1 MEVLRTISALRARL
15 KGEGG
20 VAFVPTMGNLH
31 QGHLELMRI
40 AREHAGC
47 VVASLFVNRLQFGQ
61 GEDFDRYPRTFN
73 EDCEKLG
80 KAGVDVLFAPEESEL
95 YPVLQEVTVN
105 LPPIAEELCGASRP
119 GHFRG
124 MATVVLK
131 LFNIVQPHYAV
142 FGKKDCQQLHLVRK
156 MVSQLDLPIAIVA
169 GETVREADGLA
180 MSSRNRYLTEA
191 ERLEAPRLHYNLEKV
206 LLALAAGERDFR
218 RLETEARQDL
228 ANRGWKVDYLEVR
241 EAESLARPGF
251 SEPKLVVLGAAWLG
265 KTRLIDN
272 LEMNGF

>member
-1 MEVLRTISALRARL
+1 MEVLRTIPALRERL
-15 KGEGG
+15 RCETGI
-20 VAFVPTMGNLH
+20 AFVPTMGNLH
-31 QGHLELMRI
+31 QGHLELMRV
-40 AREHAGC
+40 ARQHAGC

-61 GEDFDRYPRTFN
+61 GEDFDRYPRTFD

-80 KAGVDVLFAPEESEL
+80 KAGVDVLFAPEEAEL

-156 MVSQLDLPIAIVA
+156 MVSQLDLPISIVA

-180 MSSRNRYLTEA
+180 MSSRNRYLTGA
-191 ERLEAPRLHYNLEKV
+191 ERLEAPRLHRNLEKV
-206 LLALAAGERDFR
+206 KLALIAGERNFR
-218 RLETEARQDL
+218 RIESEARQDL

-241 EAESLARPGF
+241 EAESLEKPGP
-251 SEPKLVVLGAAWLG
+251 SAKNLIVLGAAWLG

-272 LEMNGF
+272 LEVA

>member
-1 MEVLRTISALRARL
+1 MEVLRTISALRERL
-15 KGEGG
+15 KGEAGI
-20 VAFVPTMGNLH
+20 AFVPTMGNLH

-40 AREHAGC
+40 ARQHAGC

-80 KAGVDVLFAPEESEL
+80 KAGIDVLFAPEESEL

-131 LFNIVQPHYAV
+131 LFNIVQPDHAV

-156 MVSQLDLPIAIVA
+156 MVSQLDLPVAIIA

-180 MSSRNRYLTEA
+180 MSSRNRYLTGA
-191 ERLEAPRLHYNLEKV
+191 ERLEAPRLHRNLEKIK
-206 LLALAAGERDFR
+206 LALAAGERDFR
-218 RLETEARQDL
+218 RLESEARQDL
-228 ANRGWKVDYLEVR
+228 ENRGWKVDYLEVR
-241 EAESLARPGF
+241 EAESLGKPGP
-251 SEPKLVVLGAAWLG
+251 SEKKLVVLGAAWLG

-272 LEMNGF
+272 LEVN

>member
-1 MEVLRTISALRARL
+1 MEVLRTIPALRERL
-15 KGEGG
+15 RCETGI
-20 VAFVPTMGNLH
+20 AFVPTMGNLH
-31 QGHLELMRI
+31 QGHLELMRV
-40 AREHAGC
+40 ARQHAGC

-156 MVSQLDLPIAIVA
+156 MVSQLDLPISIVA

-180 MSSRNRYLTEA
+180 MSSRNRYLTGA
-191 ERLEAPRLHYNLEKV
+191 ERLEAPRLHRNLEKV
-206 LLALAAGERDFR
+206 KIALIAGERNFR
-218 RLETEARQDL
+218 RIESEARQDL

-241 EAESLARPGF
+241 EAESLEKPGP
-251 SEPKLVVLGAAWLG
+251 SAKNLIVLGAAWLG

-272 LEMNGF
+272 LEVA

>member
-1 MEVLRTISALRARL
+1 MEVLRTISALRERL
-15 KGEGG
+15 KGETGI
-20 VAFVPTMGNLH
+20 AFVPTMGNLH

-131 LFNIVQPHYAV
+131 LFNIVRPHYAV

-156 MVSQLDLPIAIVA
+156 MISQLDLPISIVA

-180 MSSRNRYLTEA
+180 MSSRNRYLTAA
-191 ERLEAPRLHYNLEKV
+191 ERLEATRLHYNLEKV
-206 LLALAAGERDFR
+206 KLALVAGERDFR
-218 RLETEARQDL
+218 RLESEARQDL

-241 EAESLARPGF
+241 EAESLEKPG
-251 SEPKLVVLGAAWLG
+251 SSDKKLVVLGAAWLG

-272 LEMNGF
+272 LEAS

>member
-1 MEVLRTISALRARL
+1 MEVLRTISALRERL
-15 KGEGG
+15 KGETG

-40 AREHAGC
+40 ARQQAGC

-61 GEDFDRYPRTFN
+61 GEDFDRYPRTFD

-80 KAGVDVLFAPEESEL
+80 KAGIDVLFAPEESEL

-131 LFNIVQPHYAV
+131 LFNIVRPDCAV

-156 MVSQLDLPIAIVA
+156 MVSQLDLPISIVA

-180 MSSRNRYLTEA
+180 MSSRNRYLTAA

-206 LLALAAGERDFR
+206 MRALVAGERDFR
-218 RLETEARQDL
+218 RLESEAQQDL

-241 EAESLARPGF
+241 EAESLGKPGL
-251 SEPKLVVLGAAWLG
+251 SEKRLVVLGAAWLG

-272 LEMNGF
+272 LEAS

>member
-1 MEVLRTISALRARL
+1 MEVLRTIPALRERL
-15 KGEGG
+15 KSETGI
-20 VAFVPTMGNLH
+20 AFVPTMGNLH

-131 LFNIVQPHYAV
+131 LFNIVRPHYAV

-156 MVSQLDLPIAIVA
+156 MISQLDLPISIVA

-180 MSSRNRYLTEA
+180 MSSRNRYLTAA
-191 ERLEAPRLHYNLEKV
+191 ERLEATRLHYNLEKV
-206 LLALAAGERDFR
+206 KLALVAGERDFR
-218 RLETEARQDL
+218 RLESEARQDL

-241 EAESLARPGF
+241 EAESLEKPG
-251 SEPKLVVLGAAWLG
+251 SSDKKLVVLGAAWLG

-272 LEMNGF
+272 LEAS

>member
-1 MEVLRTISALRARL
+1 MEVLRTIPALRERL
-15 KGEGG
+15 RCETGI
-20 VAFVPTMGNLH
+20 AFVPTMGNLH
-31 QGHLELMRI
+31 QGHLELMRV
-40 AREHAGC
+40 ARQHAGC

-156 MVSQLDLPIAIVA
+156 MVSQLDLPISIVA

-180 MSSRNRYLTEA
+180 MSSRNRYLTGA
-191 ERLEAPRLHYNLEKV
+191 ERLEAPRLHRNLEKV
-206 LLALAAGERDFR
+206 KLALIAGERNFR
-218 RLETEARQDL
+218 RIESEARQDL

-241 EAESLARPGF
+241 EAESLEKPGP
-251 SEPKLVVLGAAWLG
+251 SAKNLIVLGAAWLG

-272 LEMNGF
+272 LEVA

>member
-15 KGEGG
+15 KGEAG

-61 GEDFDRYPRTFN
+61 GEDFDRYPRTFG

-80 KAGVDVLFAPEESEL
+80 KAGVDVLFAPEEAEL
-95 YPVLQEVTVN
+95 YPVFQEVTVN

-156 MVSQLDLPIAIVA
+156 MVSQFDLPIAIVA

-191 ERLEAPRLHYNLEKV
+191 ERLEAPRLHYNLEQV
-206 LLALAAGERDFR
+206 ARALAAGDRDFR
-218 RLETEARQDL
+218 RLESEARQDL
-228 ANRGWKVDYLEVR
+228 ASRGWKVDYLEAR
-241 EAESLARPGF
+241 EAESLGKPGL
-251 SEPKLVVLGAAWLG
+251 SEKRLVVLGAAWLG

-272 LEMNGF
+272 LEVNRF

>member
-1 MEVLRTISALRARL
+1 MEVLRTIPALRERL
-15 KGEGG
+15 KSETGI
-20 VAFVPTMGNLH
+20 AFVPTMGNLH

-131 LFNIVQPHYAV
+131 LFNIVRPHYAV

-156 MVSQLDLPIAIVA
+156 MISQLDLPISIVA

-180 MSSRNRYLTEA
+180 MSSRNRYLTAA
-191 ERLEAPRLHYNLEKV
+191 ERLEATRLHYNLEKV
-206 LLALAAGERDFR
+206 MLALVAGERNFR
-218 RLETEARQDL
+218 RIESEARQDL

-241 EAESLARPGF
+241 EAESLEKPGP
-251 SEPKLVVLGAAWLG
+251 SEKKLVVLGAAWLG

-272 LEMNGF
+272 LEVS

>member
-1 MEVLRTISALRARL
+1 MEVLRTISALRERL
-15 KGEGG
+15 KGETGI
-20 VAFVPTMGNLH
+20 AFVPTMGNLH

-95 YPVLQEVTVN
+95 YPVLQEVTLN

-131 LFNIVQPHYAV
+131 LFNIVRPDYAV

-156 MVSQLDLPIAIVA
+156 MISQLDLPISIVA

-180 MSSRNRYLTEA
+180 MSSRNRYLTAA
-191 ERLEAPRLHYNLEKV
+191 ERLEATRLHYNLEKV
-206 LLALAAGERDFR
+206 KLALVAGERDFR
-218 RLETEARQDL
+218 RLESEARQDL

-241 EAESLARPGF
+241 EAESLEKPG
-251 SEPKLVVLGAAWLG
+251 SSDKKLVVLGAAWLG

-272 LEMNGF
+272 LEAS